1 MALLICSTLSFVPPP
16 ASMSPVL
23 QTLADLVRIN
33 SVNSSYEG
41 GPGEGEVAAYV
52 RRFFEQRGIETW
64 EQEVFPGRPNV
75 LARLP
80 GLDSS
85 RRIVLEAHTD
95 TVSVKGMTIPPF
107 EPVIREG
114 RMYGRGSCDTKA
126 GLATMMHAMA
136 SLKEE
141 GIAPPCEVILAAAV
155 DEEYSYRGVV
165 RLCEGLKADA
175 AIVAEPTELRAVIAT
190 KGVLRCRL
198 VVHGRSA
205 HSSKPHLGVN
215 AITHM
220 ARVIAAIEA
229 DNERMAAVQHPLVG
243 CGTCN
248 VGVIT
253 GGVQV
258 NFVPDRC
265 AIEIDRRLLP
275 GEKASDAVA
284 HYRQL
289 LQGLEGI
296 TGDVEEPLLLV
307 DEALDTPAEAAVV
320 QTALQVLRDLGL
332 NAEPCGV
339 PFGCDASKLAR
350 AGIPSIVFG
359 PGSIDRAHTADEY
372 IEIDQ
377 VEQALEFQRRF
388 LLGFGR

>member
-1 MALLICSTLSFVPPP
+1 
-16 ASMSPVL
+16 MSPVI

-33 SVNSSYEG
+33 SVNASYES
-41 GPGEGEVAAYV
+41 GPGEGEIARFV
-52 RRFFEQRGIETW
+52 RHFFGRRGIDTW

-75 LARLP
+75 LARMP
-80 GLDSS
+80 GRDPN

-107 EPVIREG
+107 EPVIRDG
-114 RMYGRGSCDTKA
+114 KMYGRGSCDTKA
-126 GLATMMHAMA
+126 GLATMMHALA

-141 GIAPPCEVILAAAV
+141 GITPPCEVLLAAAV
-155 DEEYSYRGVV
+155 DEEFSYRGVV

-190 KGVLRCRL
+190 KGVLRCRI
-198 VVHGRSA
+198 VVQGRSA

-229 DNERMAAVQHPLVG
+229 DNERMVAHQHPLVG

-248 VGVIT
+248 VGVIS

-275 GEKASDAVA
+275 GERASDAVA
-284 HYRQL
+284 HYRRL
-289 LQGLEGI
+289 LQGIPGI
-296 TGDVEEPLLLV
+296 TADVEEPLLLV
-307 DEALDTPAEAAVV
+307 DEALDTPADAAVV
-320 QTALQVLRDLGL
+320 ETATRVLREMGL

-339 PFGCDASKLAR
+339 PFGCDASKLSR

-372 IEIDQ
+372 IELDQ
-377 VEQALEFQRRF
+377 VERAYEFQRRF
-388 LLGFGR
+388 LLSFA